1 MAVELTNA
9 NFKSEVL
16 DYTDGPVLVDF
27 FAPWCGPCQ
36 MMGPVIDQ
44 LAEEMK
50 DTKAKVFKVNV
61 DAENALAQQFN
72 VMSIPT
78 LIVFRKGEI
87 KETMMGMQQKEML
100 KSLLESN

>member
-16 DYTDGPVLVDF
+16 DYNDGPVLVDF

-44 LAEEMK
+44 LADEMK

-78 LIVFRKGEI
+78 LIVFRNGEI
-87 KETMMGMQQKEML
+87 KETMMGMQQKELL